1 MHAVPSS
8 TSLPPSIAT
17 NPPSDHSLLPP
28 SVATN
33 PPSDHSLLPT
43 SVATNTPSDH
53 SLLPPSVATNPP
65 SDHSLL
71 PPSVATNPPSN
82 HSLLPPSVASN
93 SLPPSTLSP
102 PSASQTP
109 YTPAWSRQTHPV
121 TVAPF
126 TSAVGPTFD
135 VPESVSSVFL
145 HFWPDDFLQE
155 ICAQTNLY
163 AQQVMGPAKYADWVE
178 VSVPELKAYLGFSL
192 LMGIVKLP
200 ALLEG

>member
-1 MHAVPSS
+1 MHAVRSS
-8 TSLPPSIAT
+8 TSLPT
-17 NPPSDHSLLPP
+17 

-43 SVATNTPSDH
+43 SVATN
-53 SLLPPSVATNPP
+53 PP

-71 PPSVATNPPSN
+71 PTSVAR
-82 HSLLPPSVASN
+82 N

-102 PSASQTP
+102 PTASQTP

-121 TVAPF
+121 TVTLF

-135 VPESVSSVFL
+135 VPESPSSVFL
-145 HFWPDDFLQE
+145 HFWPDNYLQE

-163 AQQVMGPAKYADWVE
+163 AQQVIGASEVRRLGGGECARVE
-178 VSVPELKAYLGFSL
+178 
-192 LMGIVKLP
+192 
-200 ALLEG
+200 